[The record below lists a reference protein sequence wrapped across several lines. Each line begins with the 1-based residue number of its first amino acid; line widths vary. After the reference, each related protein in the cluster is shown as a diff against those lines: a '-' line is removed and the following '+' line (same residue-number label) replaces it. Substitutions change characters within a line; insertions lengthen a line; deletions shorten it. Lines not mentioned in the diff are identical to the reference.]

1 MSDLPKLITFAP
13 MIDSETWRLL
23 LQHYRIA
30 YEEEPHAFLWGSIL
44 ALFRAGSVQVPA
56 LIGDGLKL
64 VDPQTAIDRWD
75 AAQPP
80 GHALI
85 PADPV
90 MKAVAQEDWTLFHG
104 TLATCTARLA
114 YFHLLP
120 RRDILIEPFTRGTPR
135 GEAAFTRIIYP
146 LQRGVLSLLLQLT
159 AKNAD
164 DALAQIRTIFD
175 KADTRVRDGRRF
187 LQGDRLT
194 LGDLALAAAAAPV
207 TLPEGNRSPIPPLAQ
222 MPPAYA
228 AIVREMQSRPTAGF
242 VQGVYRQVTTRTRIP
257 LGTQRDT

>member
-1 MSDLPKLITFAP
+1 

-23 LQHYRIA
+23 LQHYDIA

-56 LIGDGLKL
+56 LAGDGLKL
-64 VDPQTAIDRWD
+64 VDPQTVVDRWD
-75 AAQPP
+75 AEQPP
-80 GHALI
+80 GQALI

-90 MKAVAQEDWTLFHG
+90 MKAVAQEDWALFHG

-114 YFHLLP
+114 YYHLLP
-120 RRDILIEPFTRGTPR
+120 QRDILINSFTRGIPR
-135 GEAAFTRIIYP
+135 AEAAFTRITYS

-175 KADTRVRDGRRF
+175 KTDTRVRDGRCF
-187 LQGDRLT
+187 LQGGRLT

-207 TLPEGNRSPIPPLAQ
+207 TLPQGNRSPIPPLAQ

-228 AIVREMQSRPTAGF
+228 AIVSEMRDRPTAGF
-242 VQGVYRQVTTRTRIP
+242 VQGVYRYVTTRTRTP
-257 LGTQRDT
+257 VGTQRDPHQEACGMSC